1 MKKKKKS
8 MTCYHKQ
15 IDLQKKTFVVMPCFE
30 TIKGCC
36 GEVIFTTHAYKS
48 RKPSKKYGDDNN

>member
-1 MKKKKKS
+1 
-8 MTCYHKQ
+8 
-15 IDLQKKTFVVMPCFE
+15 MPCFE

-48 RKPSKKYGDDNN
+48 RKPSKKHGDDNN